1 MCSSGHGVVRHC
13 CPCECPCYLGLVK
26 STGVQVCNPCGCPC
40 GVCENG
46 VGGLKCCGNCP
57 SSGTCFQAIAR
68 VTLESGKSLAMFE
81 LQIGDKVK
89 TGKDVSLI
97 WIHILYIRGNFQQRQ
112 RIVTLCNKLIFILEN
127 NQLNIHNI
135 EICSSLINSN

>member
-1 MCSSGHGVVRHC
+1 M
-13 CPCECPCYLGLVK
+13 
-26 STGVQVCNPCGCPC
+26 CNPCGCPC

-97 WIHILYIRGNFQQRQ
+97 
-112 RIVTLCNKLIFILEN
+112 
-127 NQLNIHNI
+127 
-135 EICSSLINSN
+135 